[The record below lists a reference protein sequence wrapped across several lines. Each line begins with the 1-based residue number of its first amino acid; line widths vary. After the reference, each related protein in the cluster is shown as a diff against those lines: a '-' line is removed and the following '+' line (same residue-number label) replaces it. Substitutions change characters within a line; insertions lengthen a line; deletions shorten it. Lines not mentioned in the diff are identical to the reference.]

1 MNVAVDFAQILKI
14 FARIMANFSAMGMR
28 PHPHAVRV
36 HAINACVEIWKTG
49 LLSRYKN
56 EIAPAPVHFA
66 SETFLVNETLS
77 ASLSRFCTN

>member
-1 MNVAVDFAQILKI
+1 MPYA
-14 FARIMANFSAMGMR
+14 
-28 PHPHAVRV
+28 V

-49 LLSRYKN
+49 LPSRYKN
-56 EIAPAPVHFA
+56 EIAPAPVYFP